1 MLPDKEIQ
9 TNEARS
15 KQWNAVFSIY
25 GVILEVHNSHIF
37 QTYFTSFLFL
47 YNLVNLIL

>member
-15 KQWNAVFSIY
+15 KQWNAVFFY
-25 GVILEVHNSHIF
+25 DVIFEVHNSHIF